1 MLGELRALEFL
12 HAELGEVIDIIS
24 DRGDPSALPSIA
36 SGFAPLGSAATGA
49 ANREKTEQN
58 RGRLKKILHALIADL
73 RKTARELRQ
82 RRMARNRKVTAL
94 SAPKHIASCFQ

>member
-24 DRGDPSALPSIA
+24 DRGDPSALPSTA

-58 RGRLKKILHALIADL
+58 RGRLKKILHAVIADL
-73 RKTARELRQ
+73 RKPLANYASVAWPVTVRLPHYPRQ
-82 RRMARNRKVTAL
+82 ST
-94 SAPKHIASCFQ
+94 